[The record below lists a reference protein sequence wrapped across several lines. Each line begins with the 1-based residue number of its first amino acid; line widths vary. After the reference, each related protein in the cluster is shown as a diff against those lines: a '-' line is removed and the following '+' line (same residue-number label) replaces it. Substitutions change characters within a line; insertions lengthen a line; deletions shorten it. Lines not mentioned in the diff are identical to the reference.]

1 MNDITQTENYDDTM
15 SPTIGKLAGALSK
28 AQGEIH
34 GAIKD
39 STNPFFKSSYADLA
53 AVIEASR
60 EQLSK
65 YGLAVIQT
73 NELSDS
79 GVVVV
84 TTLVHESGEWIR
96 GKLKMNPVKND
107 PQGVGSC
114 ITYARRYARAAAI
127 GIAQVDDDGNAATR
141 KEVKQVEPDPDA
153 LASLSECDSIEALQ
167 EHWKALT
174 AEQRK
179 SIGKQ
184 RLENFKKRLSE

>member
-28 AQGEIH
+28 AQSEIH

-39 STNPFFKSSYADLA
+39 STNPFFNSHYADLA

-60 EQLSK
+60 EPLSK
-65 YGLAVIQT
+65 NGLAVIQT

-96 GKLKMNPVKND
+96 G
-107 PQGVGSC
+107 
-114 ITYARRYARAAAI
+114 
-127 GIAQVDDDGNAATR
+127 
-141 KEVKQVEPDPDA
+141 
-153 LASLSECDSIEALQ
+153 
-167 EHWKALT
+167 
-174 AEQRK
+174 
-179 SIGKQ
+179 
-184 RLENFKKRLSE
+184 

>member
-1 MNDITQTENYDDTM
+1 
-15 SPTIGKLAGALSK
+15 
-28 AQGEIH
+28 
-34 GAIKD
+34 
-39 STNPFFKSSYADLA
+39 
-53 AVIEASR
+53 
-60 EQLSK
+60 
-65 YGLAVIQT
+65 
-73 NELSDS
+73 
-79 GVVVV
+79 
-84 TTLVHESGEWIR
+84 
-96 GKLKMNPVKND
+96 MNPVKND